1 MKQING
7 NLITLAQEG
16 HFDVIVHGC
25 NCFCLMG
32 RGIAFS
38 IRQAWPQAYEADRR
52 TTPGARSKLGTFSC
66 ADVTSQG
73 RTFTVVN
80 AYTQYDYRGP
90 GVKAD
95 YEAIRRVFQA
105 IRTQFSGRRI
115 GYPLIGAGLARG
127 DWTTIA
133 AILDEELAGEDHT
146 LVHFK
151 P

>member
-1 MKQING
+1 MKHIDG

-16 HFDVIVHGC
+16 QFDVIVHGC
-25 NCFCLMG
+25 NCFCAMG
-32 RGIAFS
+32 RGIALS
-38 IRQAWPQAYEADRR
+38 IRQACPQAYEADRR
-52 TTPGARSKLGTFSC
+52 TTPGDRAKLGIFTC
-66 ADVTSQG
+66 ADIVANG
-73 RTFTVVN
+73 HRFTVVN

-95 YEAIRRVFQA
+95 YEAIRRVFRA

-127 DWTTIA
+127 DWTTIS